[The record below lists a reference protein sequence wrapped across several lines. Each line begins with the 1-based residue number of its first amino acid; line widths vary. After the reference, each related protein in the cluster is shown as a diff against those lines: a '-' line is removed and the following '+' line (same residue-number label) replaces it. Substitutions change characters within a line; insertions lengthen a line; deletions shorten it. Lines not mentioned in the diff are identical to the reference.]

1 MVSKYD
7 LLYSVFLN
15 EGLTA
20 AQLVRKIGKTP
31 YDYDTVLKHLLQLRE
46 KKLVET
52 KKNKYCLS
60 QKEET
65 KKLLRVIDYC
75 IRNKINYNELFLD
88 KTIEFIK
95 VGLENK
101 DFSELGLN
109 NRTRARISLFLSKHG
124 FIIIESKK
132 PFKAK
137 MVYSDFLKNVV
148 EIFNRKVEIKC
159 GKIYE
164 PANEQEIDSQIE
176 KEFSKYKKSS
186 KQANLDDEVRF
197 IHRSLSLEGNTMT
210 LSETERLIK
219 QNIPPKARTFHEM
232 QETVDYKK
240 ALDYLIEIKEL
251 NFETILK
258 FHEKAMNSLKAGAG
272 EFRKQNVRIKG
283 NPDFKTADWRQVPN
297 RLEDLFNF
305 YQNKIH
311 KKMKAH
317 ESIELSAY
325 LHSEFQHIHP
335 FIDGNSRTSRAI
347 FIHTLLLKG
356 FPLINF
362 PAGFVEQYMELT
374 KLSKKRGD
382 KKFMVFMK
390 QLVLHS
396 LKSTNQK
403 IRYL

>member
-46 KKLVET
+46 EKLVET
-52 KKNKYCLS
+52 KKNKYYLS

-65 KKLLRVIDYC
+65 KKLLRIIDYC
-75 IRNKINYNELFLD
+75 FRNKINYNELFLD

-95 VGLENK
+95 FGLENK

-132 PFKAK
+132 PFKVK
-137 MVYSDFLKNVV
+137 MVYSDFLKKTV
-148 EIFNRKVEIKC
+148 EIFKGEIKVKC
-159 GKIYE
+159 DKIYE
-164 PANEQEIDSQIE
+164 QMDGEEIDSQIE
-176 KEFSKYKKSS
+176 KEFSKYKKAA
-186 KQANLDDEVRF
+186 KQINLNDEVRF
-197 IHRSLSLEGNTMT
+197 VHRSLSLEGNTMT
-210 LSETERLIK
+210 LSETEKLIK
-219 QNIPPKARTFHEM
+219 QNIPPKERTFQEM

-251 NFETILK
+251 DFETTLK
-258 FHEKAMNSLKAGAG
+258 FHGTAMNSLKAGAG
-272 EFRKQNVRIKG
+272 EFRKQNIRIKG
-283 NPDFKTADWRQVPN
+283 NPDFKTADWRQIPN
-297 RLEDLFNF
+297 RLEDLFKY

-311 KKMKAH
+311 KKIKAH
-317 ESIELSAY
+317 ESVELSAY

-347 FIHTLLLKG
+347 FIHVLLLKG

-374 KLSKKRGD
+374 KLSKKRDD
-382 KKFMVFMK
+382 KKFTVFMK

-396 LKSTNQK
+396 LKQTNQK

>member
-46 KKLVET
+46 DKLIET
-52 KKNKYCLS
+52 KENQYFLVPKEKTKN
-60 QKEET
+60 
-65 KKLLRVIDYC
+65 LLRIIDYC
-75 IRNKINYNELFLD
+75 FKNRINYNELFLN

-95 VGLENK
+95 AGLENK
-101 DFSELGLN
+101 DFSGLGIN
-109 NRTRARISLFLSKHG
+109 NRTRARISSFLSKHG
-124 FIIIESKK
+124 FLIIESKK

-137 MVYSDFLKNVV
+137 IVYSDFLKKAV
-148 EIFNRKVEIKC
+148 EIFKENVGVTC

-164 PANEQEIDSQIE
+164 QVDEKEMDSQIE
-176 KEFSKYKKSS
+176 KEFSKYKKAE
-186 KQANLDDEVRF
+186 KQTSLDDEVSF

-219 QNIPPKARTFHEM
+219 ENIPPKSRTFREM

-240 ALDYLIEIKEL
+240 ALDFLIEIREL
-251 NFETILK
+251 SFETVLK
-258 FHEKAMNSLKAGAG
+258 FHRTAMNSLNAGAG
-272 EFRKQNVRIKG
+272 EFRKQNVKIKG
-283 NPDFKTADWRQVPN
+283 NPNFKTADWRQLPM
-297 RLEDLFNF
+297 LLGELFKHC
-305 YQNKIH
+305 QNNIH
-311 KKMKAH
+311 KKVNAH
-317 ESIELSAY
+317 ESVELAAY
-325 LHSEFQHIHP
+325 LHSEFQRIHP

-374 KLSKKRGD
+374 KLSKERD
-382 KKFMVFMK
+382 DTKFTAFMK
-390 QLVLHS
+390 QMVLRS
-396 LKSTNQK
+396 LKQTNQK
-403 IRYL
+403 IRYQ

>member
-20 AQLVRKIGKTP
+20 TQLVRKIGKTP
-31 YDYDTVLKHLLQLRE
+31 HDYDTVLKHLLQLRE
-46 KKLVET
+46 EKLVET
-52 KKNKYCLS
+52 KKNQYYLS

-65 KKLLRVIDYC
+65 KKLLRIIDYC
-75 IRNKINYNELFLD
+75 FRNKINYNELFLD
-88 KTIEFIK
+88 KTIDFIK
-95 VGLENK
+95 AGLETR

-124 FIIIESKK
+124 FMLIESKK

-137 MVYSDFLKNVV
+137 MVYSDFLKKVV
-148 EIFNRKVEIKC
+148 EIFNGKVEVKC

-164 PANEQEIDSQIE
+164 QADKKEIDSQIE
-176 KEFSKYKKSS
+176 KEFSKYKKSE
-186 KQANLDDEVRF
+186 KQVNPDDEVRF

-219 QNIPPKARTFHEM
+219 ENIPPKARTFLEM

-240 ALDYLIEIKEL
+240 ALDYLIERREL
-251 NFETILK
+251 NFETTLK
-258 FHEKAMNSLKAGAG
+258 FHSIAMNSLKAGAG
-272 EFRKQNVRIKG
+272 EFRKQNVKIKG
-283 NPDFKTADWRQVPN
+283 NPDFKTADWRQVPKL
-297 RLEDLFNF
+297 LEELFGQ

-311 KKMKAH
+311 EKMKAH
-317 ESIELSAY
+317 ESVELSAY
-325 LHSEFQHIHP
+325 LHSEFQRIHP
-335 FIDGNSRTSRAI
+335 FIDGNSRAARAI
-347 FIHTLLLKG
+347 FIHALLLKE

-362 PAGFVEQYMELT
+362 PMGFVEQYMELT
-374 KLSKKRGD
+374 KLSKKRD
-382 KKFMVFMK
+382 DEKFTVFMK

-396 LKSTNQK
+396 LKQTNQK
-403 IRYL
+403 IKYL